1 MTATVSEEYK
11 APPAGGVGRIAR
23 ITGPV
28 VDVEFPADA
37 MPEQYNLLKTEV
49 ELSGEKKNINME
61 VAMLTPPVGMN
72 LYVLAGATKDRF
84 EEVVLACIPFAI
96 CLVVAMVLVM
106 IFPQIATWLPNSVR

>member
-28 VDVEFPADA
+28 VDVEFPVDA

-49 ELSGEKKNINME
+49 ELSGDAPMPIQFEPVADQPGAME
-61 VAMLTPPVGMN
+61 ASFTPEQ
-72 LYVLAGATKDRF
+72 AGGYTLRVVIASSTATADADGALR
-84 EEVVLACIPFAI
+84 PSS
-96 CLVVAMVLVM
+96 
-106 IFPQIATWLPNSVR
+106 ATWRAPCAMSQPAT